1 MGLQLLA
8 FMVELVLKL
17 LLLHLQRHQLLA
29 LQVRHVVRGGGRVG
43 RSGVALRGGDA
54 PIRLVPPLVFLV
66 VEGSKGEDV
75 QKEEGGA
82 HSDGNAQLCGV
93 IPFGLDHHC

>member
-29 LQVRHVVRGGGRVG
+29 LQVRHIVCGGGCVG
-43 RSGVALRGGDA
+43 WSGVALRSGDTA
-54 PIRLVPPLVFLV
+54 IRLMPPFVFLV

-75 QKEEGGA
+75 QEEE
-82 HSDGNAQLCGV
+82 
-93 IPFGLDHHC
+93 

>member
-29 LQVRHVVRGGGRVG
+29 LQVRHIVRRGGRVG
-43 RSGVALRGGDA
+43 RSSVALRSGDTA
-54 PIRLVPPLVFLV
+54 ICLVPPLVFLV

-75 QKEEGGA
+75 QEEEGCA

-93 IPFGLDHHC
+93 IPFGLDYHC